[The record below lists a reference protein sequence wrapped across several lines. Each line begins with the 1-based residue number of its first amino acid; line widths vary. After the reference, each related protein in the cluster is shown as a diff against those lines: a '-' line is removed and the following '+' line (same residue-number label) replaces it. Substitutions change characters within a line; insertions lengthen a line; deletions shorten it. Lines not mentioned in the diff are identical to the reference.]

1 MKKIILLAFALVTF
15 FTSSFAQQK
24 KPEWITIKT
33 PNVRCWECKK
43 RLEDYMAQEIA
54 SNQSGIIKM
63 TINMLGGT
71 TRIQFWPDR
80 TNANNIKT
88 SFNNAGF
95 DADEMKAT
103 EDAYKMLP
111 PVCKRN
117 EEGGGQKKG
126 AKPCHVD
133 PSY

>member
-1 MKKIILLAFALVTF
+1 MKKLVLLALTITIGV
-15 FTSSFAQQK
+15 SSFAQQK
-24 KPEWITIKT
+24 KAEWITIKT

-43 RLEDYMAQEIA
+43 RLEDYMAQEIDQ
-54 SNQSGIIKM
+54 NQSGVIKIM
-63 TINMLGGT
+63 INMLSGT
-71 TRIQFWPDR
+71 TRVQYWPDR
-80 TNANNIKT
+80 TNPNNIKT

-103 EDAYKMLP
+103 EDAYKLLP

-126 AKPCHVD
+126 ARPCHID
-133 PSY
+133 PSL